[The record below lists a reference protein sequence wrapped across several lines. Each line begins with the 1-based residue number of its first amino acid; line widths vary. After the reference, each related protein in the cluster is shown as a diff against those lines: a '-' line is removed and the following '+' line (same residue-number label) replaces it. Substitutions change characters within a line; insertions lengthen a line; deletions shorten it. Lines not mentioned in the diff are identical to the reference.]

1 MSYIKQLQNNHPSQ
15 NNSIAL
21 IDCNNFYASCERIFN
36 PRLIGK
42 PIVVL
47 SNNDGCII
55 TRSAEAKELGIKM
68 GEPYFKAKKIIDKNN
83 VRVFSSNYSLYGDI
97 SQRVMETLARFA
109 SDVEIYSI
117 DEAFLGLNGFENYE
131 LSKYCKYIRRT
142 IKQWVGIPVSI
153 GVSTTKTLSKIAN
166 NLAKKNKEYDG
177 VCILKSWFDI
187 NEALKLTPIEDVWG
201 IGRRLSIF
209 LKKYKINTAYD
220 FTQLDKGWIRKNM
233 GVVGEKTFLELCGV
247 SCIELEL
254 IPSDKKS
261 CCVSRSFSKPVE
273 KIDDLEESVSSYGTR
288 VAEKIR
294 EEGLVAESMSI
305 FVLTNYFNR
314 KEKQYSNSIKL
325 QLPYPTNNSIKIVK
339 RALEGI
345 KKIYR
350 QGYRYKKAGVI
361 LYGLT
366 KAKQTRGLLDYDR
379 ESSDSIMNTLDRI
392 NERYGSSTI
401 RLASEGVDKSWSMRR
416 ESVSPCYTTRFD
428 DLVEAKLSL

>member
-131 LSKYCKYIRRT
+131 LSKYCQYIRRT

-187 NEALKLTPIEDVWG
+187 NEALKLTSIEDVWG
-201 IGRRLSIF
+201 IGRRLSVF

-261 CCVSRSFSKPVE
+261 CCVSKSFSKPVE

>member
-131 LSKYCKYIRRT
+131 LSKYCQYIRRT

-187 NEALKLTPIEDVWG
+187 NEALKLTSIEDVWG
-201 IGRRLSIF
+201 IGRRLSVF

-273 KIDDLEESVSSYGTR
+273 KINDLEESVSSYGTR

>member
-201 IGRRLSIF
+201 IGRRLSVF

-345 KKIYR
+345 RKIYR
-350 QGYRYKKAGVI
+350 EGYRYKKAGVI

-379 ESSDSIMNTLDRI
+379 ENSDSIMNTLDRI

-401 RLASEGVDKSWSMRR
+401 RLASEGVEKSWRMRR

>member
-83 VRVFSSNYSLYGDI
+83 VKVFSSNYSLYGDI

-131 LSKYCKYIRRT
+131 LSKYCQYIRRT

-187 NEALKLTPIEDVWG
+187 NEALKLTSIEDVWG
-201 IGRRLSIF
+201 IGRRLSVF

-379 ESSDSIMNTLDRI
+379 ENSDSIMNTLDRI

-401 RLASEGVDKSWSMRR
+401 RLASEGVEKSWRMRR

>member
-131 LSKYCKYIRRT
+131 LSKYCQYIRRT

-187 NEALKLTPIEDVWG
+187 NEALKLTSIEDVWG
-201 IGRRLSIF
+201 IGRRLSVF

-261 CCVSRSFSKPVE
+261 CCVSRSFSKPIE

-345 KKIYR
+345 RKIYR
-350 QGYRYKKAGVI
+350 EGYRYKKAGVI

>member
-131 LSKYCKYIRRT
+131 LSKYCQYIRRT

-187 NEALKLTPIEDVWG
+187 NEALKLTSIEDVWG
-201 IGRRLSIF
+201 IGRRLSVF

-273 KIDDLEESVSSYGTR
+273 KINDLEESVSSYGTR

-294 EEGLVAESMSI
+294 EEGLVAESMSV

>member
-83 VRVFSSNYSLYGDI
+83 VKVFSSNYSLYGDI

-131 LSKYCKYIRRT
+131 LSKYCQYIRRT

-177 VCILKSWFDI
+177 VCIIKSWFDI
-187 NEALKLTPIEDVWG
+187 NEALKLTSIEDVWG
-201 IGRRLSIF
+201 IGRRLSVF

>member
-83 VRVFSSNYSLYGDI
+83 VKVFSSNYSLYGDI

-109 SDVEIYSI
+109 SDIEIYSI

-131 LSKYCKYIRRT
+131 LSKYCQYIRRT

-187 NEALKLTPIEDVWG
+187 NEALKLTSIEDVWG
-201 IGRRLSIF
+201 IGRRLSVF